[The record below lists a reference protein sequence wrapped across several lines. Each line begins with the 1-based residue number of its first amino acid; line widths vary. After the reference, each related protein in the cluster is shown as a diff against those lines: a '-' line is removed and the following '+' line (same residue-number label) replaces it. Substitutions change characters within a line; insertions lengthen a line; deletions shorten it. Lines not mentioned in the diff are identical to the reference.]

1 MFVNM
6 SKETL
11 SVAKDQSRVGGS
23 LLMGIRKT
31 WPLSNFSP
39 EQAAIRLKKIPA
51 RRALYCREQW
61 LRNNFIM
68 VKKE

>member
-1 MFVNM
+1 MMFVSM

-31 WPLSNFSP
+31 WLLSNFSP
-39 EQAAIRLKKIPA
+39 EQAAIRLKNKPA
-51 RRALYCREQW
+51 RMVLY
-61 LRNNFIM
+61 
-68 VKKE
+68 